1 MFRQLYTILSIGLVI
16 FYFLLPILDRTMF
29 LVVTSYTAL
38 NIGILSLQHVY
49 IFDIVFYFGILI
61 VFVGM
66 VIVGIAFKDT
76 PLRATLAGLAAA
88 GGFWMMIDALYI
100 SEGQITVGI
109 GVWFILGFSIAALA
123 IASIEQRQK
132 VKDIN
137 SADNIP
143 TSPYLDSPSP
153 MMHSQPEG
161 HGSTNDDL
169 NNEDVDNSDS
179 GDSSDGGS
187 SD

>member
-16 FYFLLPILDRTMF
+16 FYFLLPILNRTMF

-38 NIGILSLQHVY
+38 DIGVLSLQHVY

-61 VFVGM
+61 VFVAM
-66 VIVGIAFKDT
+66 VIVGVAFRDT

-109 GVWFILGFSIAALA
+109 GVWFILAFAIGALA

-132 VKDIN
+132 VKEIN
-137 SADNIP
+137 SSENIP
-143 TSPYLDSPSP
+143 ASPYLDSPSP
-153 MMHSQPEG
+153 VALSQPEE
-161 HGSTNDDL
+161 H
-169 NNEDVDNSDS
+169 NNADHNLKSEVLDNSDS
-179 GDSSDGGS
+179 SSSDCS